1 MKNKHS
7 KHEWK
12 SNTLP
17 SIVMVGP
24 VTLLLLF
31 LVVAPLIF
39 VAVMSFCQTDQYYNV
54 LYRFSVE
61 NYIKLLNADYVKIYG
76 QSMIIALL
84 TTILCILIGYPFSY
98 IIARTKSKRKQ
109 LLYMLVIIPFWT
121 NSLIRIYGWRTLLG
135 TNGWVNSILQFL
147 HLTNEPLDL
156 LYKQGTTVLGMV
168 YCLIPFMILPLYTAI
183 EKLDDSLLEASSD
196 LGAKPGATF
205 FEVILPL
212 TSSGIFSGSI
222 MVFIP
227 CLGYFFVSNILGG
240 GNSDVI
246 GNLIERQFKSGN
258 NWPLGAALS
267 IILIL
272 LTLILVKTYQK
283 MGGEMDNLGV

>member
-98 IIARTKSKRKQ
+98 IIARTKSKRKR
-109 LLYMLVIIPFWT
+109 PPT
-121 NSLIRIYGWRTLLG
+121 NSAAP
-135 TNGWVNSILQFL
+135 SQ
-147 HLTNEPLDL
+147 
-156 LYKQGTTVLGMV
+156 TTHSRLRER
-168 YCLIPFMILPLYTAI
+168 CL
-183 EKLDDSLLEASSD
+183 
-196 LGAKPGATF
+196 
-205 FEVILPL
+205 
-212 TSSGIFSGSI
+212 
-222 MVFIP
+222 
-227 CLGYFFVSNILGG
+227 
-240 GNSDVI
+240 
-246 GNLIERQFKSGN
+246 
-258 NWPLGAALS
+258 
-267 IILIL
+267 
-272 LTLILVKTYQK
+272 
-283 MGGEMDNLGV
+283 